1 MLAAALALAKFVP
14 DILGLFAGPK
24 AEAVAGK
31 VVDIAQ
37 AVTGQASPDAALK
50 AIQSNPQL
58 ALKFKQAVLDQ
69 QVELARIAAQ
79 REKDAAEADN
89 EADRVLT
96 ERIAQLEGTAQEWKG
111 VPIVGPAMLFLRG
124 AQRIVI
130 GYGVAWVDYLWLT
143 GGLGTLN
150 TMQERALFT
159 ATLLVFTVMFGERA
173 IRNVAPLVAQILE
186 ARGGGK

>member
-1 MLAAALALAKFVP
+1 MLEAALALAKFVP

-24 AEAVAGK
+24 AADVAQK
-31 VVDIAQ
+31 VVNLAQ
-37 AVTGQASPDAALK
+37 AVTGQASPDAALR
-50 AIQSNPQL
+50 AISGDPQT
-58 ALKFKQAVLDQ
+58 ALKFKQAVLANR
-69 QVELARIAAQ
+69 VELEQIAAQ

-89 EADRVLT
+89 AADALLT
-96 ERIAQLEGTAQEWKG
+96 ARIAQLEGTAQEWKG

-130 GYGVAWVDYLWLT
+130 GYGVSWLDYLWLT

-159 ATLLVFTVMFGERA
+159 ATLLVFVVMFGERA
-173 IRNVAPLVAQILE
+173 IRNVSPLVAQILD